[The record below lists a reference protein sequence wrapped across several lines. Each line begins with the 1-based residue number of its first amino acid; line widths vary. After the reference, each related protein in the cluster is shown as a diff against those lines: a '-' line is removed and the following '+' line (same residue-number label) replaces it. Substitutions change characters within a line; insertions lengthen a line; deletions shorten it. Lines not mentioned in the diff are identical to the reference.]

1 LSNRMLSNICIIDAG
16 GQYTKVIDRRI
27 RELNVK
33 SEIVG
38 TNASLD
44 QLKACDGIIIS
55 GGPSSVTDANAP
67 QLSKEIFNLDVPIL
81 EFVGGCNL

>member
-1 LSNRMLSNICIIDAG
+1 MLSNICIIDAG

-44 QLKACDGIIIS
+44 QLKACDGEQLLRYSQQTKIIIK
-55 GGPSSVTDANAP
+55 VLLFLVVHR
-67 QLSKEIFNLDVPIL
+67 Q
-81 EFVGGCNL
+81 

>member
-1 LSNRMLSNICIIDAG
+1 MPDLKIVPKNYILRMLSNICIIDAG

-44 QLKACDGIIIS
+44 QLKACDGKLRVE
-55 GGPSSVTDANAP
+55 SSP
-67 QLSKEIFNLDVPIL
+67 LKIQKP
-81 EFVGGCNL
+81 

>member
-1 LSNRMLSNICIIDAG
+1 MLSNICIIDAG

-38 TNASLD
+38 TNAPLD
-44 QLKACDGIIIS
+44 QLKACDGKR
-55 GGPSSVTDANAP
+55 
-67 QLSKEIFNLDVPIL
+67 LLKY
-81 EFVGGCNL
+81 

>member
-1 LSNRMLSNICIIDAG
+1 MPDLKILFRKVLLRMLSNICIIDAG

-44 QLKACDGIIIS
+44 QLKACDG
-55 GGPSSVTDANAP
+55 
-67 QLSKEIFNLDVPIL
+67 E
-81 EFVGGCNL
+81 

>member
-1 LSNRMLSNICIIDAG
+1 MLSNICIIDAG

-38 TNASLD
+38 TNAPLD
-44 QLKACDGIIIS
+44 QVKACDGKLLLRYSQQTKVIIK
-55 GGPSSVTDANAP
+55 VLLFLVAHRR
-67 QLSKEIFNLDVPIL
+67 
-81 EFVGGCNL
+81 

>member
-1 LSNRMLSNICIIDAG
+1 MLSNICIIDAG

-44 QLKACDGIIIS
+44 QLKACDGKS
-55 GGPSSVTDANAP
+55 LDNVNVVELRVESSAEKIMKP
-67 QLSKEIFNLDVPIL
+67 
-81 EFVGGCNL
+81 

>member
-1 LSNRMLSNICIIDAG
+1 MLSNICIIDAG

-44 QLKACDGIIIS
+44 QLKACDGKFKGRVLIFKNQQTINIKIIR
-55 GGPSSVTDANAP
+55 
-67 QLSKEIFNLDVPIL
+67 
-81 EFVGGCNL
+81 